1 MRVAGIILLGVA
13 MQMIISYILSLVL
26 PMFPS
31 LEQGYDEM
39 MNDGATSELSAIS
52 LLVVAD
58 GRPDF
63 RGNRMSWPYAR
74 VFPARWSVLNGTMLG
89 VNAPAGIVHA
99 FPWATRAR
107 CGFLLR
113 AFGLRTSSRPCSS
126 ASCI

>member
-1 MRVAGIILLGVA
+1 

-52 LLVVAD
+52 LLVVAV
-58 GRPDF
+58 GARF

-74 VFPARWSVLNGTMLG
+74 VFPAR
-89 VNAPAGIVHA
+89 
-99 FPWATRAR
+99 
-107 CGFLLR
+107 
-113 AFGLRTSSRPCSS
+113 GLS
-126 ASCI
+126 